1 MDNSN
6 EKANQYKA
14 LSAGQNAKQLSLE
27 DGENKKKKK
36 ASGNKKQKETLAER
50 LARQQIKYNEL
61 NKQARHEGRVFLST
75 ATREQKDLLVDLFDA
90 RDALEK
96 TKAEVDK
103 KDKELDQKDEKIAE
117 LEARLAEFEKGQ
129 NQK

>member
-6 EKANQYKA
+6 EKANQYQA
-14 LSAGQNAKQLSLE
+14 LSAGQRADQLSLK

-36 ASGNKKQKETLAER
+36 ASGNKKSKETLAER
-50 LARQQIKYNEL
+50 LARQQLRYDQL
-61 NKQARHEGRVFLST
+61 NKKARHEGRVFLST

-90 RDALEK
+90 RDALDK

-103 KDKELDQKDEKIAE
+103 KDEKIAK

-129 NQK
+129 SQK